1 MRLSLK
7 LAEHIISR
15 GATLG
20 DAEALPDPQGE
31 KGAFSLPA
39 VTGSL
44 NRNLIVAFEAILSA
58 EELSFLSDFLAQPVE
73 QVYGLP
79 GERGS
84 FGGTYRQ
91 AFPKVPYWTL
101 INGARCKDDGVRLP
115 PVSGA
120 TMRACPDCD
129 DGWIPAGSAM
139 VCSFCGGAWEPVPQ
153 SPDWRRARIYLDQ
166 AVRVDQ

>member
-20 DAEALPDPQGE
+20 DAEALPEPSAE
-31 KGAFSLPA
+31 KGAFSLPLA
-39 VTGSL
+39 GSL
-44 NRNLIVAFEAILSA
+44 SRNLIVAFEAVLSA
-58 EELSFLSDFLAQPVE
+58 EELSFLSDFLACPVE

-84 FGGTYRQ
+84 FGGAYRQ

-101 INGARCKDDGVRLP
+101 ISGVRSKDDGARLA
-115 PVSGA
+115 PVPGA

-129 DGWIPAGSAM
+129 DGWIPAGSKM
-139 VCSFCGGAWEPVPQ
+139 LCSFCGGAWETVPL
-153 SPDWRRARIYLDQ
+153 SPDWRRARIYVDQ
-166 AVRVDQ
+166 AVRVDL